1 MPLFKSQTAFE
12 VTRSL
17 KAFLRLE
24 ARLSRKETT
33 DLLERPGWSLTG
45 PGRLDELSEPVREAV
60 LNLGDEVDLAA
71 KSAVSAER
79 LRKLA
84 GPKDLK
90 LHLGAGGDIKVG
102 WVNLDLA
109 FKPSPKRR
117 RARSDQDTV
126 LVEYDLRRGLP
137 LPAESCDY
145 IYSSHF
151 FEHLEYRDGLRLMRD
166 CHRSLRPGGIFR
178 VALPTFKG
186 LFSRY
191 LQADEEAGLSP
202 ALSGQILRL
211 LPDLEPGTETMVD
224 WINYGVYQRGE
235 HRYIYD
241 EEKVIL
247 LLQRIGYS
255 SVEESQYEEGMDPDT
270 EARRKYSFYVQA
282 VK

>member
-1 MPLFKSQTAFE
+1 MPLFRSHSAFE
-12 VTRSL
+12 VTRGL

-24 ARLSRKETT
+24 ARLSRRETP
-33 DLLERPGWSLTG
+33 DLLECRGWSLAG
-45 PGRLDELSEPVREAV
+45 PGRLDELPEPVREAV
-60 LNLGDEVDLAA
+60 LNLSDEVDLAA
-71 KSAVSAER
+71 KSEESVAR
-79 LRKLA
+79 LQALA
-84 GPKDLK
+84 GRKGLK
-90 LHLGAGGDIKVG
+90 VHLGAGGDVKAG
-102 WVNLDLA
+102 WVNLDLD
-109 FKPSPKRR
+109 FKPSPKKR
-117 RARSDQDTV
+117 RARSDPETT

-137 LPAESCDY
+137 LPEGSCDY

-151 FEHLEYRDGLRLMRD
+151 FEHLEYRDSLRLMRD
-166 CHRSLRPGGIFR
+166 CHRALRPGGVFR

-191 LQADEEAGLSP
+191 LEADEDSGLSP
-202 ALSGQILRL
+202 ALSKQILKL

-241 EEKVIL
+241 ENKVIL
-247 LLQRIGYS
+247 LLKRIGFRS
-255 SVEESQYEEGMDPDT
+255 AEESSYKEGTDPDT